1 MTATVTTWGVR
12 GLVVRYGATTAV
24 DGVDLTAT
32 PGQVVAVVGGD
43 GAGKTTLLR
52 ALVGGLRPTAGQ
64 VDAPDQRHTG
74 FMPTA
79 AGVWREL
86 TVDENV
92 DFVAAAYGLSGA
104 ALAERRAELLEVTG
118 LTAARDRLG
127 GQLSGGMRQ
136 KLAFGLATL
145 HRPDLLVLDE
155 PTTGVDPVSRAEL
168 WRMVSR
174 TVADGAA
181 VVLATTYLDEAER
194 AAQVLVLSAG
204 RPLLVGTP
212 DEVRHGAP
220 GTVVRLDEGTDV
232 PDHLPV
238 WRRGRERHAWL
249 APAPADPAGSG
260 TAVAGAAG
268 PGAPTGI
275 AGTRPVEVDLE
286 DAVIAASLAREDA
299 ADGPTEPVSGS
310 TPVTGT
316 APGSGSRPTVR
327 SRSDEGRLDRTGE
340 PRAADDTRDTSKDLV
355 RVRSVSRR
363 FGALSAVDEV
373 DLDVAAGEIVGL
385 VGANGAGKTTLLRLL
400 LGLLPADSGEI
411 AVLGATPSRDVRR
424 HVGYVPQ
431 SLGLYADLT
440 VAQNL
445 EFVARCYGFPVP
457 PLPPGLAELSDRTVR
472 SIGLGRQRRLAFTA
486 ALAHSPDLL
495 VLDEPTSGVDPLART
510 RLWDTIRGQADQGVG
525 VLVTTHYMQEAE
537 QCDRLVL
544 MVAGRVVAAGS
555 QAALVGDA
563 RAVLVRAPAWTDAFT
578 ALADAGLPVVLDGT
592 AVRVAATPEADVRS
606 ALAAAGVEAQ
616 TTEVPA
622 TLDEVMAARS

>member
-1 MTATVTTWGVR
+1 MWGVR
-12 GLVVRYGATTAV
+12 GLVVRYGATTAL

-32 PGQVVAVVGGD
+32 RGQVVAVVGGD

-52 ALVGGLRPTAGQ
+52 ALVGGLRPTAGD
-64 VDAPDQRHTG
+64 VTAPDRHHTG

-92 DFVAAAYGLSGA
+92 DFVAAAYGLSGS
-104 ALAERRAELLEVTG
+104 LLDERRAELLEVTG
-118 LTAARDRLG
+118 LGAARDRLA

-136 KLAFGLATL
+136 KLAFALATL

-194 AAQVLVLSAG
+194 AAQVLVLAEGHS
-204 RPLLVGTP
+204 LLVGTP
-212 DEVRHGAP
+212 DEVRRGAP
-220 GTVVRLDEGTDV
+220 GTVVRLDEGTDPGDV
-232 PDHLPV
+232 PV
-238 WRRGRERHAWL
+238 WHRGRERHGWL
-249 APAPADPAGSG
+249 PPEHSPAQGMVPVAP
-260 TAVAGAAG
+260 
-268 PGAPTGI
+268 
-275 AGTRPVEVDLE
+275 DLE
-286 DAVIAASLAREDA
+286 DAVIAATLAREAQPGPRSDA
-299 ADGPTEPVSGS
+299 APVR
-310 TPVTGT
+310 TT
-316 APGSGSRPTVR
+316 AAAPA
-327 SRSDEGRLDRTGE
+327 
-340 PRAADDTRDTSKDLV
+340 RAADPAGPSHSAEPDRLV
-355 RVRSVSRR
+355 QVRGATRR
-363 FGALSAVDEV
+363 FGSLTAVDDV
-373 DLDVAAGEIVGL
+373 DLDVGAGEIVGL

-400 LGLLPADSGEI
+400 LGLLPADAGEI
-411 AVLGATPSRDVRR
+411 AVLGAAPSRDVRR
-424 HVGYVPQ
+424 RIGYVPQ

-440 VAQNL
+440 VTQNL
-445 EFVARCYGFPVP
+445 EFVARCYDSPVP
-457 PLPPGLAELSDRTVR
+457 PLPPGLTDLADHTIK

-510 RLWDTIRGQADQGVG
+510 RLWDTIRTQASQGVG

-544 MVAGRVVAAGS
+544 MAAGRVVAAGS
-555 QAALVGDA
+555 LATLLGDT
-563 RAVLVRAPAWTDAFT
+563 RAVQVRAPAWTDAFT

-592 AVRVAATPEADVRS
+592 AVRVAATGEADVRA
-606 ALAAAGVEAQ
+606 ALTAAGVEAQ

-622 TLDEVMAARS
+622 TLDEVMAARA

>member
-1 MTATVTTWGVR
+1 MTPADATTWGVR
-12 GLVVRYGATTAV
+12 GLVVRYGATTAL
-24 DGVDLTAT
+24 DGVDLTAA
-32 PGQVVAVVGGD
+32 PGRVVAVVGGD

-64 VDAPDQRHTG
+64 VVAPDRRHTG

-104 ALAERRAELLEVTG
+104 LLAERRAELLDVTG
-118 LTAARDRLG
+118 LAPARDRLG
-127 GQLSGGMRQ
+127 GRLSGGMRQ

-174 TVADGAA
+174 TAADGAA
-181 VVLATTYLDEAER
+181 VVLSTTYLDEAER
-194 AAQVLVLSAG
+194 AAQVLVLAGG

-220 GTVVRLDEGTDV
+220 GTVVRLDESPDDLPRPATGDV
-232 PDHLPV
+232 PV
-238 WRRGRERHAWL
+238 WHRGRERHAWL
-249 APAPADPAGSG
+249 APVVEAAPGG
-260 TAVAGAAG
+260 GAG
-268 PGAPTGI
+268 PDGSTGPALPTP
-275 AGTRPVEVDLE
+275 AEPVTVDLE
-286 DAVIAASLAREDA
+286 DAVIAASLAREA
-299 ADGPTEPVSGS
+299 ARRPLPGDVGADSRTDP
-310 TPVTGT
+310 GT
-316 APGSGSRPTVR
+316 TTR
-327 SRSDEGRLDRTGE
+327 
-340 PRAADDTRDTSKDLV
+340 PRAAPGPTDLV
-355 RVRSVSRR
+355 RVRGASRR
-363 FGALSAVDEV
+363 FGGTVAVDEV

-400 LGLLPADSGEI
+400 LGLLPADSGQI
-411 AVLGATPSRDVRR
+411 AVLGAAPSRDVRR
-424 HVGYVPQ
+424 RIGYVPQ

-445 EFVARCYGFPVP
+445 EFVARCYGSPVP
-457 PLPPGLAELSDRTVR
+457 LLPPGLAQLSDRTVR

-486 ALAHSPDLL
+486 ALAHRADLL

-510 RLWDTIRGQADQGVG
+510 RLWDTIRTQAGQGVG

-544 MVAGRVVAAGS
+544 MAAGRVVAAGS
-555 QAALVGDA
+555 LTGLVGGT
-563 RAVLVRAPAWTDAFT
+563 RAVQVRAAAWTDAFT
-578 ALADAGLPVVLDGT
+578 ALVGAGLPVVLDGT
-592 AVRVAATPEADVRS
+592 AVRVAGTAEADVRA

-622 TLDEVMAARS
+622 TLDEVMAARV